1 MMAVGSKRTSSL
13 NRRWEACQTKDAQIR
28 KPGLTLSENAE
39 SVESVAVDC
48 SAGDAMGDDIGRTL
62 MTRKRGDKGTAVVAT
77 ERKYVVKT
85 IREVLET
92 AEGDRVQ
99 SGCTVTLEM
108 EGRMQQA
115 KAFGMVDNASA

>member
-1 MMAVGSKRTSSL
+1 MTAVGSKRTSSL
-13 NRRWEACQTKDAQIR
+13 SRRWEACQTKDARIR

-39 SVESVAVDC
+39 SAESVAVDYP
-48 SAGDAMGDDIGRTL
+48 AGDAMGDDIDRKL
-62 MTRKRGDKGTAVVAT
+62 MTRKGGDKGTVVVVT
-77 ERKYVVKT
+77 ERKYAVRM

-99 SGCTVTLEM
+99 SGCTATLEM

-115 KAFGMVDNASA
+115 KVFGMADNASA